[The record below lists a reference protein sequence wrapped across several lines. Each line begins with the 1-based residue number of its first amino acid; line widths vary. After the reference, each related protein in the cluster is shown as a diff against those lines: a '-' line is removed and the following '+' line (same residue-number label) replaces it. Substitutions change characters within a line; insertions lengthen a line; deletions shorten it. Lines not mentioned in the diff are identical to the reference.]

1 MDAVVNE
8 VVKKNLLRKMD
19 MPDFFSSG
27 LMQSRQT
34 SLVSLWAAADSMNFV
49 LRKHSLDTVA
59 PLTYYGFTT
68 SPAGDFWDGPKVD
81 SNQGCWM
88 TPFCIISQF
97 SQPQVV

>member
-1 MDAVVNE
+1 
-8 VVKKNLLRKMD
+8 
-19 MPDFFSSG
+19 
-27 LMQSRQT
+27 MQSQQA

-81 SNQGCWM
+81 SDQRLLDDPLLHHLPIFSTTGCL
-88 TPFCIISQF
+88 IYN
-97 SQPQVV
+97 